1 MVIQNLNLKPQLG
14 ARACIWNNARQWFS
28 ISELFQ
34 KVQHRRQYAS
44 VAKALALCLLASLL
58 PSWLLW
64 PVVGRL
70 PRRGYNC
77 LGFTVT
83 RHSRRIKR

>member
-44 VAKALALCLLASLL
+44 VAKALALRLLASLL
-58 PSWLLW
+58 SLLGCSGPSS
-64 PVVGRL
+64 VGY
-70 PRRGYNC
+70 PGVATIASASPSRG
-77 LGFTVT
+77 TVEE
-83 RHSRRIKR
+83 